1 MVTKPTRVVQALLNK
16 LHKAHEIC
24 HALCDLDMV
33 EDFGPQADV
42 ENLYLQQLADLQDC
56 VLDLNEWT
64 EDVAW
69 AAAVATYPQLVQQ
82 LADMFNGG
90 TVGSH
95 LYPQQLKELPS
106 WLEVGGALADIQLTF
121 DLGD

>member
-1 MVTKPTRVVQALLNK
+1 MVTKPTPVVQALLNK
-16 LHKAHEIC
+16 LPKAHEIC
-24 HALCDLDMV
+24 HALCDLDRV

-42 ENLYLQQLADLQDC
+42 ENLYMQQLADLQDC

-64 EDVAW
+64 TDPAW

-82 LADMFNGG
+82 LMDMFNGG

-95 LYPQQLKELPS
+95 LYPQQLLELPN
-106 WLEVGGALADIQLTF
+106 WPEVGGALVDIQCTF
-121 DLGD
+121 DIDA